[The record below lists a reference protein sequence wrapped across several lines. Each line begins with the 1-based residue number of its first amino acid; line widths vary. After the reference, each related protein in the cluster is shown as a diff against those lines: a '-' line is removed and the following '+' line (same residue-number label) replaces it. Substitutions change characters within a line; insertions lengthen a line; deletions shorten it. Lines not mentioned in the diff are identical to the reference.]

1 MTIEN
6 HPYYNYYKTSNKKYS
21 GKVFALYHDLNSS
34 EKDLLWCLPNF
45 EDQFEKID
53 LLKEPNESLQDL
65 YLKRAIELRN
75 EYDYL
80 ILNYSG
86 GPDSHNILE
95 TFMLNGIF
103 LDEIFIYSCFDENT
117 VARFQKYDHETFMM
131 HPEFYEAERSALP
144 LAKYFVENHS
154 PLTKITYVNNFHE
167 LHKKYWIN
175 QNKKSFTDSLN
186 GNANVMLTHRHMS
199 RSVDPNFS
207 KNWKNIKEKKKTAH
221 IWGLEK
227 PKLSYDSVG
236 IFFSLTDQVVRSR
249 IDLQHILTHENIPNN
264 HELFYIH
271 SNTAKMYLKQA
282 HVIMNSFDKDAF
294 LNPSKNYISTRKNEN
309 FMAQVIYDQKI
320 KIPYYG
326 LKLSDLLSKYKE
338 FSFLRKMSETGIIP
352 GYADMTETINMKLYF
367 DNPNDDASKKYD
379 EFVQFIHQNFFVKFI
394 SQKEMLYKLALGT
407 SSKKHY
413 IKYF

>member
-6 HPYYNYYKTSNKKYS
+6 HPYYNYYKASNKKYS

-53 LLKEPNESLQDL
+53 LLKEPNKSLQDL

-86 GPDSHNILE
+86 GSDSHNILE

-154 PLTKITYVNNFHE
+154 PLTTITYVNNFHE
-167 LHKKYWIN
+167 LHKKYWTN
-175 QNKKSFTDSLN
+175 QNQKSFNDSLN
-186 GNANVMLTHRHMS
+186 GNANVMLTHRNMP

-227 PKLSYDSVG
+227 PRLSYD
-236 IFFSLTDQVVRSR
+236 
-249 IDLQHILTHENIPNN
+249 
-264 HELFYIH
+264 
-271 SNTAKMYLKQA
+271 
-282 HVIMNSFDKDAF
+282 
-294 LNPSKNYISTRKNEN
+294 
-309 FMAQVIYDQKI
+309 
-320 KIPYYG
+320 
-326 LKLSDLLSKYKE
+326 
-338 FSFLRKMSETGIIP
+338 
-352 GYADMTETINMKLYF
+352 
-367 DNPNDDASKKYD
+367 
-379 EFVQFIHQNFFVKFI
+379 
-394 SQKEMLYKLALGT
+394 
-407 SSKKHY
+407 
-413 IKYF
+413 